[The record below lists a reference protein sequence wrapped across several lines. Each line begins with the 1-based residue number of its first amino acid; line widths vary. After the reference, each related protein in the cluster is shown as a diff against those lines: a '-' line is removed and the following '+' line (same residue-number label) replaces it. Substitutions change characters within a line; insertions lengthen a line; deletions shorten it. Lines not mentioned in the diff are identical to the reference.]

1 MTRKSS
7 RRDFLRGKSA
17 AHAMADAAQAALPD
31 EEPENTQGQHSQ
43 ADKGYLLRYCR
54 QAMACEFEVCLNAGQ
69 YPHGMDTALEA
80 LDVVDSLEQLL
91 SIFRD
96 DSDLAEVNRFAA
108 DGPVTVDPEVF
119 ELLRLCAL
127 LNRQTDGALDISAGP
142 LSDAWGFS
150 RRAGSIPSDADL
162 TAAMQNVGMKN
173 VILDADDHSVYF
185 LRKGASINLGA
196 IGKGYA
202 LDRSVKVIE
211 AAGIQDFMIHGGQSS
226 VLARGSSLENRAT
239 PNPNN
244 GATGN
249 SAPNGESETP
259 PAGWSV
265 GVAHPLRP
273 ERRLAEIRLRD
284 RALATS
290 GSARQFFRHKG
301 RRYSHILDPRSGQP
315 AEGVLSAT
323 VLAPTAAEA
332 DALSTAVFVL
342 GHDRSRQLL
351 EARAD
356 IGVLMA
362 LPIGGSNRI
371 EIATFGIDKQDF
383 CII

>member
-17 AHAMADAAQAALPD
+17 VRAMADAAQAALPD
-31 EEPENTQGQHSQ
+31 EPQNSAGLPASEQ
-43 ADKGYLLRYCR
+43 AEKGYLLQICR

-69 YPHGMDTALEA
+69 YTHGMDTALEA
-80 LDVVDSLEQLL
+80 LDVVDSLERRL

-96 DSDLAEVNRFAA
+96 DSQLSEVNRFAA
-108 DGPVTVDPEVF
+108 DGPVAVDSEVF
-119 ELLRLCAL
+119 ELLEFCSRL
-127 LNRQTDGALDISAGP
+127 NTQTDGALDISTGP

-150 RRAGSIPSDADL
+150 RRAGSIPNTADL
-162 TAAMQNVGMKN
+162 AIAMQSVGMKN
-173 VILDADDHSVYF
+173 IVLDADEQTVHF
-185 LRKGASINLGA
+185 LHHGARLNLGA

-202 LDRSVKVIE
+202 LDRAARVFE
-211 AAGIQDFMIHGGQSS
+211 EAGIHNFMIHGGQSS
-226 VLARGSSLENRAT
+226 VLACGSSLDNLAPNAT
-239 PNPNN
+239 PDNEIEP
-244 GATGN
+244 
-249 SAPNGESETP
+249 SAG
-259 PAGWSV
+259 GWTV

-273 ERRLAEIRLRD
+273 GQRLAQIRLKN

-332 DALSTAVFVL
+332 DALSTAVFIL
-342 GHDRSRQLL
+342 GHDRSRELL
-351 EARAD
+351 ETRTD
-356 IGVLMA
+356 IGVIIA
-362 LPIGGSNRI
+362 LPIGGLNHI
-371 EIATFGIDKQDF
+371 EIITFGIDKKDLN
-383 CII
+383 ITA

>member
-17 AHAMADAAQAALPD
+17 ARAMADAAQAALPD
-31 EEPENTQGQHSQ
+31 EPGNTDPASAQ
-43 ADKGYLLRYCR
+43 DEKNYLLQISR

-69 YPHGMDTALEA
+69 YPHGMDTALKA
-80 LDVVDSLEQLL
+80 LDVVDSLERRL

-96 DSDLAEVNRFAA
+96 DSQLAEANRFAA
-108 DGPVTVDPEVF
+108 DGPVAVDPEVF
-119 ELLRLCAL
+119 ELLDICVR
-127 LNRQTDGALDISAGP
+127 LNRQTVGALDISTGP

-150 RRAGSIPSDADL
+150 RRAGSIPNAKELAD
-162 TAAMQNVGMKN
+162 AMQSVGMKN
-173 VILDADDHSVYF
+173 IVLDADDKTVHF
-185 LRKGASINLGA
+185 LRHGVRLNLGA

-202 LDRSVKVIE
+202 LDRAAHVFE
-211 AAGIQDFMIHGGQSS
+211 EAGIHDFMIHGGQSS
-226 VLARGSSLENRAT
+226 VLARGSSQENLA
-239 PNPNN
+239 
-244 GATGN
+244 
-249 SAPNGESETP
+249 SAA
-259 PAGWSV
+259 AGDNEDEALSGGWTV

-273 ERRLAEIRLRD
+273 GRRLARIRLKN

-290 GSARQFFRHKG
+290 GSARQFFRYKG
-301 RRYSHILDPRSGQP
+301 RRYSHILDPCSGQP

-342 GHDRSRQLL
+342 GHDQARELL
-351 EARAD
+351 ETRDD

-362 LPIGGSNRI
+362 LPIGGASHI
-371 EIATFGIDKQDF
+371 EIVTFGIDEKDLS
-383 CII
+383 ITA

>member
-1 MTRKSS
+1 MPKKSS

-17 AHAMADAAQAALPD
+17 AQAMADAARAALPED
-31 EEPENTQGQHSQ
+31 TQNPPPHCQSHHDQSPHDQGE
-43 ADKGYLLRYCR
+43 KGYLLQICR

-80 LDVVDSLEQLL
+80 LDVVDSLEELL
-91 SIFRD
+91 SIFRH
-96 DSDLAEVNRFAA
+96 DSQLAEVNQFAA
-108 DGPVTVDPEVF
+108 DGPVAVDERVF
-119 ELLRLCAL
+119 ELLELCAR
-127 LNRQTDGALDISAGP
+127 LNSQTDGALDISAGP

-150 RRAGSIPSDADL
+150 RRGGSIPSDAGL
-162 TAAMQNVGMKN
+162 AAAMQSVGMKN
-173 VILDADDHSVYF
+173 VALDADDQSVHF
-185 LRKGASINLGA
+185 LRRGMRLNLGA

-202 LDRSVKVIE
+202 LDRAAEVFE
-211 AAGIQDFMIHGGQSS
+211 TAGIRDFIIHGGQSS
-226 VLARGSSLENRAT
+226 VLARGSSLENRAVLK
-239 PNPNN
+239 PDDAEAEDP
-244 GATGN
+244 A
-249 SAPNGESETP
+249 
-259 PAGWSV
+259 AGWTV

-273 ERRLAEIRLRD
+273 DRRLAEIRLEN

-315 AEGVLSAT
+315 AQGVLSAT

-342 GHDRSRQLL
+342 GRDRSQELL
-351 EARAD
+351 ESRTD

-362 LPIGGSNRI
+362 LPLGGGSRV
-371 EIATFGIDKQDF
+371 EIATFGVDEQDF

>member
-17 AHAMADAAQAALPD
+17 VAAMAEAAHKQS
-31 EEPENTQGQHSQ
+31 E
-43 ADKGYLLRYCR
+43 KGYLLQICR

-80 LDVVDSLEQLL
+80 LDIVDSLEERL

-96 DSDLAEVNRFAA
+96 DSELATVNRFAA
-108 DGPVTVDPEVF
+108 DGPVAVGPEVF
-119 ELLRLCAL
+119 ELLDLSAR

-142 LSDAWGFS
+142 LADAWGFS
-150 RRAGSIPSDADL
+150 RRAGSIPSDHDL
-162 TAAMQNVGMKN
+162 AAALESVGMN
-173 VILDADDHSVYF
+173 NIVLDADDHTVHF
-185 LRKGASINLGA
+185 LRKGARLNLGA

-202 LDRSVKVIE
+202 LDRAAVVFE
-211 AAGIQDFMIHGGQSS
+211 AAGIHDFMIHGGQSS
-226 VLARGSSLENRAT
+226 VLARGSSLENRAA
-239 PNPNN
+239 PNPSNN
-244 GATGN
+244 ACSDNAPSNNARDGEDQRAT
-249 SAPNGESETP
+249 
-259 PAGWSV
+259 AGWSV
-265 GVAHPLRP
+265 GVAHPLQP
-273 ERRLAEIRLRD
+273 GRRLAEIRLQD
-284 RALATS
+284 RGLATS
-290 GSARQFFRHKG
+290 GSAKQFFRYKG

-356 IGVLMA
+356 IGVLVA
-362 LPIGGSNRI
+362 LPLGGGNRV

-383 CII
+383 RIM